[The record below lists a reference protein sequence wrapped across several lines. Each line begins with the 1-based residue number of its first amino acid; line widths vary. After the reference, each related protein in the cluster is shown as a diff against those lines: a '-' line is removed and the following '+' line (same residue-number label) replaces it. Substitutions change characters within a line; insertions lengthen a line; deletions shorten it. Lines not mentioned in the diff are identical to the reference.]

1 MMKRRAER
9 VSDDAS
15 MTIDPRS
22 MVIPGKSMYFVLY
35 RVLYMWDEQTTLSN
49 YVDAF
54 VNALSN
60 RSRNLLNDANLSAM
74 PDFPATSGRNSNN
87 AASTPF

>member
-1 MMKRRAER
+1 
-9 VSDDAS
+9 
-15 MTIDPRS
+15 
-22 MVIPGKSMYFVLY
+22 
-35 RVLYMWDEQTTLSN
+35 MWDEHTTLST